1 MKIVLMNSR
10 AKEVTHRQL
19 HQRPDRERGAAAAIK
34 GTLDNVI
41 ERERRV
47 SGRIDLSP

>member
-1 MKIVLMNSR
+1 M
-10 AKEVTHRQL
+10 HQQL
-19 HQRPDRERGAAAAIK
+19 HQRPDGERGAAAAIK

-41 ERERRV
+41 EREHHA

>member
-1 MKIVLMNSR
+1 MHH
-10 AKEVTHRQL
+10 AEEVTHQHS
-19 HQRPDRERGAAAAIK
+19 HQRPDGERGAAAAIK